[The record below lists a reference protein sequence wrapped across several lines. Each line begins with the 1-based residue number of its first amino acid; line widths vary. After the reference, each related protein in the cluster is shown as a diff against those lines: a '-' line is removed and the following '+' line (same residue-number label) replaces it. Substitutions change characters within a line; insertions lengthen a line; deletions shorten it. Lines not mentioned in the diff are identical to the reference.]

1 MSRRY
6 TLTRRSAMANA
17 AQRTNSTRM
26 ASTRAG
32 RYSTS
37 GARWNTT
44 IAPAST
50 SIWRKKCTIAAPIEA
65 SGRISRGNH
74 TFCTSW
80 ALPTI
85 EPVPAETAVEKRFQ
99 ASRPERKKMA

>member
-1 MSRRY
+1 
-6 TLTRRSAMANA
+6 MAKA
-17 AQRTNSTRM
+17 ALRTSSTTM
-26 ASTRAG
+26 ATPRAG
-32 RYSTS
+32 KYSRF
-37 GARWNTT
+37 GDRWNTA

-50 SIWRKKCTIAAPIEA
+50 IIWSAKCTIAAPIEA

-85 EPVPAETAVEKRFQ
+85 EPVPADRAVAKKFQ
-99 ASRPERKKMA
+99 ASRPDRKKIA